1 MTTERFSITV
11 RVEIDSGG
19 RVVSAE
25 PVEVKTPAQK
35 LLAPEATQ
43 AARLWRFDPARRNE
57 QPVASEALLKFDIE
71 RPH

>member
-19 RVVSAE
+19 RVVGAN
-25 PVEVKTPAQK
+25 PVELRTPAQR
-35 LLAPEATQ
+35 LVAPAAAE
-43 AARLWRFDPARRNE
+43 AARSWRFEPARRNE
-57 QPVASEALLKFDIE
+57 QPVPSEALLKFDIE